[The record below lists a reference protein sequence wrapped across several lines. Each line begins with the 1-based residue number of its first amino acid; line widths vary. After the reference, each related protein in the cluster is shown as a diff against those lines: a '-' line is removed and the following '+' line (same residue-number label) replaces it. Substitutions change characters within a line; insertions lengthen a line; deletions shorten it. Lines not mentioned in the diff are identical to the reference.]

1 MPESL
6 PPIPVESVASRIF
19 FVRGQKVMLDS
30 DLAELYGV
38 NTSALNQ
45 AVKRNKERFPAD
57 FMFQVTDSEYINLK
71 SQFVTSSWGGRRK
84 LPWPLPNTARSWPRR
99 S

>member
-30 DLAELYGV
+30 DPAELYGV